1 MDFDTIYGF
10 IIYSIQFLLPVVM
23 IFFYKFKTTKLS
35 KFYIM
40 YYIALIIIL
49 FTHLSYMV
57 IRRLDFSTFI
67 LYSPQTTLYL
77 VTFYG
82 LIGLSFTAYLIMFK
96 NWEFPQAF
104 SIAVLCTAIGTYFW
118 EIPTNIYNLFTVGYE
133 VDIFLPLVGLLF
145 FFFILTTCG
154 WKSDNRTKL
163 VVVSSLIISILFLYF
178 RSPLPP
184 SIGKNLSYY
193 WNSPYFMT
201 NRFISTMIVIY
212 CVNKN
217 KPMEKSK

>member
-1 MDFDTIYGF
+1 
-10 IIYSIQFLLPVVM
+10 
-23 IFFYKFKTTKLS
+23 
-35 KFYIM
+35 M
-40 YYIALIIIL
+40 YYIALIVTL
-49 FTHLSYMV
+49 FAHLSYMV

-118 EIPTNIYNLFTVGYE
+118 EFPTNIYNLFTVGYE
-133 VDIFLPLVGLLF
+133 VDIFLPIVGLLF

-154 WKSDNRTKL
+154 WKSDRKTIL
-163 VVVSSLIISILFLYF
+163 LFLIGIIISILFLYF
-178 RSPLPP
+178 RTPVPNNNQN
-184 SIGKNLSYY
+184 SIY

-201 NRFISTMIVIY
+201 NRFISTLIVIY